1 MDFHTMVTRFRERAE
16 NEQDLTELGPRDR
29 KYIEDYEEDGP
40 KQPRPMYPF
49 ESLFGKKMRI
59 AIPLGGKA
67 KKDGTRMFKHMVEQ
81 GWEPAFTKKTVKQK
95 KTRNDGS
102 RYTVDQE
109 IPELTMVKSVTK
121 VIPKGPRAG
130 EEVTQKTRISMGKL
144 VNKIGRP
151 EDKEWWNKYQNKL
164 RVMEHVREYFLRPWL
179 NDFANVDRDPP
190 MIIVTRKPIDVARMS
205 DFEPK
210 WESCHSPSR
219 SYFYS
224 ALREAEGHG
233 AVAYLV
239 RPEDYEKIKGNL
251 QQEEIFSDKDTPNAP
266 GERIE
271 PVGRLRIRRLINVYE
286 NGIEFALPED
296 SVYGLAPAD
305 FILTVQEWAR
315 ESQKHMWADQDGRLS
330 VDRFKPDQWKTVGG
344 SYWDTPPR
352 ELLGQLWSNDDRDQE
367 ARNKL
372 QLLGPLHG
380 EEHEAYGEEEDWN
393 ISYRREQ
400 ELELSRLET
409 APKEGGTYLAPYREK
424 LQQLTLQF
432 NNKAKHIQVL
442 NIDIEPLQVQ
452 ETYGINFSAL
462 MELYFIY
469 PMPSIPQEDLP
480 RHIDNNDGPEPLS
493 WFTNTKAE
501 LAELLRGTGVL
512 ATSYP
517 AGNYNGDYAQIRSG
531 AARQADWYWRIIG
544 DKLSLFQQR
553 QVGLDI
559 QNGQGEMF
567 IQAQNP
573 HIGGMPP
580 MRHLVFSEEDLE
592 ELTESYEEA
601 LQALLEDDSSYE
613 AAHSKVYSYLVEKG
627 FFGQSGEGEQETM
640 LKESD
645 ETRLFQISLKLQVK
659 PGVGGGIE
667 AKLNRIRA
675 IAGVTVV
682 GHEEGLNVGKHTFV
696 VAKVKFHPPQDSLR
710 PISYVWETLV
720 PQINSSHSVPG
731 IKVIE
736 IINGTLKRLDKR

>member
-16 NEQDLTELGPRDR
+16 NEEDLTELGPRDR
-29 KYIEDYEEDGP
+29 EFVKDYEEDGP
-40 KQPRPMYPF
+40 KQPRPKYPF
-49 ESLFGKKMRI
+49 ESLFGNKMRI

-67 KKDGTRMFKHMVEQ
+67 KKGGTRMFRHMVEQ

-121 VIPKGPRAG
+121 IIPKGPRAG

-179 NDFANVDRDPP
+179 NDFINADRDPP
-190 MIIVTRKPIDVARMS
+190 VIIITRKPIDVARMS

-210 WESCHSPSR
+210 WDSCHGPGR
-219 SYFYS
+219 SNFHN
-224 ALREAEGHG
+224 ALRESEGHG

-239 RPEDYEKIKGNL
+239 RPEEYEKIKDKL
-251 QQEEIFSDKDTPNAP
+251 QQEEIFLDKDVPRVP

-271 PVGRLRIRRLINVYE
+271 PLGRLRIRRLVNIYE
-286 NGIEFALPED
+286 GGIEFALPEER
-296 SVYGLAPAD
+296 VYGLNPAD
-305 FILTVQEWAR
+305 FVSTVREWAR
-315 ESQKHMWADQDGRLS
+315 ESQKHMWADQDGGLSLERL
-330 VDRFKPDQWKTVGG
+330 KPDQWKAVGG
-344 SYWDTPPR
+344 AYWDTEPQ
-352 ELLGQLWSNDDRDQE
+352 ELLYTLWIDEDKYRE
-367 ARNKL
+367 ARNQIMINK
-372 QLLGPLHG
+372 GPRSG
-380 EEHEAYGEEEDWN
+380 EEHEAYGEEKDW
-393 ISYRREQ
+393 IIFQTREEEEQRRAGFAQ
-400 ELELSRLET
+400 PPGQDGAL
-409 APKEGGTYLAPYREK
+409 LAPYREK
-424 LQQLTLQF
+424 LQQLTSQF
-432 NNKAKHIQVL
+432 NNKAKHIEVHHVS
-442 NIDIEPLQVQ
+442 IERYILDAH
-452 ETYGINFSAL
+452 TYGFNFNAH
-462 MELYFIY
+462 MNLYFVY
-469 PMPSIPQEDLP
+469 PMPSTPQEDLP
-480 RHIDNNDGPEPLS
+480 RHIDDNDGPEPLS

-517 AGNYNGDYAQIRSG
+517 AGNYRGDFEND
-531 AARQADWYWRIIG
+531 RQADWYWRIAR
-544 DKLSLFQQR
+544 DKLGVFQER
-553 QVGLDI
+553 RVSLDI
-559 QNGQGEMF
+559 QNQQGEIF
-567 IQAQNP
+567 IQAQDPNL
-573 HIGGMPP
+573 
-580 MRHLVFSEEDLE
+580 RALEHLVFSEEDLE
-592 ELTESYEEA
+592 ELTESYEDA
-601 LQALLEDDSSYE
+601 LNALLEDDNSYE
-613 AAHSKVYSYLVEKG
+613 EARSKVYSYLVEKG
-627 FFGQSGEGEQETM
+627 FFGQPGEGEQEM

-682 GHEEGLNVGKHTFV
+682 GHEEGLNVGKHSFI

-720 PQINSSHSVPG
+720 PQINSSRSVPG
-731 IKVIE
+731 IKVVDVID
-736 IINGTLKRLDKR
+736 GTLKRLDKK